1 MYSERKDDDD
11 DYTHPVSLSSLYL
24 YWKEMQLLNIC
35 YGYGTSQT
43 SLMSDTDL
51 YMHKIIKY
59 PNRYNVKIDYHNCC
73 SFSYL
78 FLLFLLPNKIF
89 YSFSL
94 YFNFFYDLASLQF
107 NHTLYSYD
115 FIPLNCESIPQV
127 PNLQCWY
134 LGIITVTTRRW
145 K

>member
-43 SLMSDTDL
+43 SLTLTCVCIKSSNTQIGTMLKS
-51 YMHKIIKY
+51 IIITVVPFHIY
-59 PNRYNVKIDYHNCC
+59 
-73 SFSYL
+73 
-78 FLLFLLPNKIF
+78 FLLFFLPNKIF

-94 YFNFFYDLASLQF
+94 YFNFFYDLALLQF

-115 FIPLNCESIPQV
+115 FIPLKCESIPQV

-134 LGIITVTTRRW
+134 LGIITVTARRW